1 MIESSL
7 FRGCKW
13 LTEIVI
19 PPQLLEI
26 KEGAFENCSSLI
38 SVELPNS
45 IEKLGDEYGP
55 VAYGSGGVFQKL
67 HIITRSKYPKE
78 SSIFRCVY
86 FFGCSTI
93 DNIRIPKN
101 ITKTGYYGNFLQN
114 VILLSILL
122 LMKVL
127 QTLRKDCFIIALV

>member
-55 VAYGSGGVFQKL
+55 VAYGSGGVFQNCTL
-67 HIITRSKYPKE
+67 LQE
-78 SSIFRCVY
+78 V
-86 FFGCSTI
+86 
-93 DNIRIPKN
+93 NIPKN
-101 ITKTGYYGNFLQN
+101 LQFLGAYTFLDVRPLIIFVFQK
-114 VILLSILL
+114 ILQRQDI
-122 LMKVL
+122 MEIFC
-127 QTLRKDCFIIALV
+127 RM